1 MREFS
6 CAKGVSHIHHT
17 LYSLYLGLKQLC
29 NQALGFNDLATCAQI
44 EMLLQ
49 DLDREFGLYRSLI
62 EEDIDIAHNKE
73 IENEF
78 IRIDTNVNQ
87 AKTHLMSLVKP
98 ASPSTANY
106 SQDSSLTEFLIHQ
119 RQVLQ
124 TLTDVRTNTATSD
137 SDLKLPPIKIPQFSG
152 NFKDW
157 PSFRDLFE
165 ATVIKNTHIS
175 DIQRLQ
181 YLRSLVTDEAATII
195 NSLPLTAAN
204 YHVAWENL
212 TRRYEK
218 PYLIVRSIIKNFV
231 NIESVSPNSLNLRN
245 VVNSFNET
253 FQLLDSQGDY
263 AKSKDPWVISL
274 MLDKVDKDTC
284 KSWAEH
290 SSTIGEPSL
299 NVFLDFLNDKCSA
312 LELYRPEPNVS
323 NKSVSQPRNVSKGF
337 RVHAAGPLK
346 CFYCDDSHFFSK
358 CQKFLSLLSHQ
369 SEKAISNASRC
380 YSCFGKG
387 HCIQDCRSTR
397 NCSHCNERHHSLLHS
412 SEKQKPP
419 SHQNKPSNSQK
430 DHQLSQSS
438 KLPESSS
445 SNSGSTSFLNICS
458 TQSSSS
464 SMILPTA
471 LVVLNDV
478 HGSPVQV
485 RALLDTGSQVSAI
498 SENLLKRLGLPRSQS
513 RVPIVGLAGGGSVHS
528 KGKLTLSIRS
538 LKQSQDHSSICL

>member
-1 MREFS
+1 MPSSRLS
-6 CAKGVSHIHHT
+6 V
-17 LYSLYLGLKQLC
+17 LRLKQLC

-73 IENEF
+73 IENEY

-106 SQDSSLTEFLIHQ
+106 SLDSLLTEFLIHQ

-195 NSLPLTAAN
+195 NSLPLTAVN

-231 NIESVSPNSLNLRN
+231 NIESVSPNS
-245 VVNSFNET
+245 
-253 FQLLDSQGDY
+253 
-263 AKSKDPWVISL
+263 
-274 MLDKVDKDTC
+274 
-284 KSWAEH
+284 
-290 SSTIGEPSL
+290 
-299 NVFLDFLNDKCSA
+299 
-312 LELYRPEPNVS
+312 
-323 NKSVSQPRNVSKGF
+323 
-337 RVHAAGPLK
+337 
-346 CFYCDDSHFFSK
+346 
-358 CQKFLSLLSHQ
+358 
-369 SEKAISNASRC
+369 
-380 YSCFGKG
+380 
-387 HCIQDCRSTR
+387 
-397 NCSHCNERHHSLLHS
+397 
-412 SEKQKPP
+412 
-419 SHQNKPSNSQK
+419 
-430 DHQLSQSS
+430 
-438 KLPESSS
+438 
-445 SNSGSTSFLNICS
+445 
-458 TQSSSS
+458 
-464 SMILPTA
+464 
-471 LVVLNDV
+471 
-478 HGSPVQV
+478 
-485 RALLDTGSQVSAI
+485 
-498 SENLLKRLGLPRSQS
+498 
-513 RVPIVGLAGGGSVHS
+513 
-528 KGKLTLSIRS
+528 
-538 LKQSQDHSSICL
+538 